1 MTPTD
6 VEAAIL
12 AAMTGS
18 VPKAERKLRQTTLQE
33 EAAARAQMAE
43 AEIATLMSMGMSRH
57 EAWSEASRIF
67 LKC

>member
-18 VPKAERKLRQTTLQE
+18 VPKAERKLRQATLQE
-33 EAAARAQMAE
+33 EAAARAQMADDLPLVFHP
-43 AEIATLMSMGMSRH
+43 AAIGAGS
-57 EAWSEASRIF
+57 
-67 LKC
+67 